1 METKSYLRYCVNL
14 KIIKCIRLKTSN
26 FLDQRQLVWFVLGF
40 FCVGRGKDGE
50 DVDSSLYTLFFTHF
64 SSYIQSGDGL

>member
-26 FLDQRQLVWFVLGF
+26 LLDQRQLGF
-40 FCVGRGKDGE
+40 FSVGKGKDGE